1 MAGRVP
7 ADIEPWSISANN
19 ASTIDGSCARMFV
32 AAALAGQHDC
42 DEWYLFRG
50 KWRMRGPDAEGRLS
64 QKLRPT
70 VAWDERPSGRD
81 ERLFLTVLRLDLPF
95 R

>member
-1 MAGRVP
+1 VLACSLRPLTRANMIVTSGTWFEVNGGCEGR
-7 ADIEPWSISANN
+7 
-19 ASTIDGSCARMFV
+19 TLR
-32 AAALAGQHDC
+32 
-42 DEWYLFRG
+42 
-50 KWRMRGPDAEGRLS
+50 RLS
-64 QKLRPT
+64 QRLRPT